1 MSENFMQSLV
11 LTGAGMGMVFCFL
24 VILVYATKW
33 TGSIVCSLESKFGS
47 IVKPD
52 AVKTKPAASAGAAAP
67 KQDMSEIAA
76 VLAIACKEYG
86 L

>member
-11 LTGAGMGMVFCFL
+11 LTGVGMGMVFTFL
-24 VILVYATKW
+24 VILVFATKW
-33 TGSIVCSLESKFGS
+33 TGSVVQSLESKFGS

-52 AVKTKPAASAGAAAP
+52 AVKPKPAASQGASAP

-76 VLAIACKEYG
+76 VLAVACKEYG

>member
-1 MSENFMQSLV
+1 MSENFMQSLA
-11 LTGAGMGMVFCFL
+11 LTGAGMGMVFTFL
-24 VILVYATKW
+24 IILVFTTKL
-33 TGSIVCSLESKFGS
+33 TGVVVQSLESRFGS

-52 AVKTKPAASAGAAAP
+52 AVKPKTAVTAAAAAP

-76 VLAIACKEYG
+76 VLAVACKEYG